1 VSFRYVQ
8 LRGDYAAGDD
18 RVGGFYVPLL
28 KQAVAYDRV
37 SGYFRSSSLRATA
50 TGLSHFIGR
59 GGTMRLICGAEL
71 DEVDLRAIEEGQ
83 PLSDVVAGRLLAD
96 PLEGAD
102 IVTEH
107 RLETLAWLVREGR
120 LIIKVGVPTDHLGRP
135 LRRDETDR
143 YFHSKYGVFTD
154 SDGNRVAFLG
164 SDNESSGGQVRN
176 HETFSVYPSWL
187 HEVWEWNGKGV
198 CERFEDHWYGRPD
211 KGWAVIDLPDAVS
224 ERLVARVKTK
234 TAPPP
239 ARDPEEEAPAGSET
253 SDAVR
258 LAFLAAAP
266 TLDGGT
272 GVGLATAGVEPW
284 PHQTAIAWRAVS
296 TYPRSYLLA
305 DEVGLGKTIEAGL
318 ILRELLVSGK
328 AQTALLLVPASVLRQ
343 WQEELDEKFSLRLPR
358 LERGAFWTR
367 DDEEIPAPSGSPWRA
382 FPVVLASSH
391 LARRR
396 DRRDQLLT
404 SGPWDVVL
412 VDEAHHA
419 RRRGSKPTDPP
430 NTLLSLLQAMKASGS
445 WKALYLASATPMQMN
460 AHEAWDLLELLG
472 LTGRWAQSAEPFVRF
487 YSELRQ
493 PFHTRPWGF
502 FERMEADFFADP
514 AVQPDPVL
522 TEQVRG
528 ALGLAGSAFVRRF
541 HDYGLTHDAA
551 VEMEPARREWMDE
564 WLRTHTPMHDR
575 VFRTTR
581 SVLRHYKERGLLAA
595 DATIPFRHV
604 VDRFIP
610 MTPAETTLYE
620 RIETYISRYYDAY
633 LTGPASQKPLGFI
646 MTVYRRRLTSSFQ
659 AIERSLRRRRDVLLG
674 RASTEALLDPDDLAA
689 LEYSTLFDIG
699 DLPAAQQNLAAEAE
713 ELADFLTELAKRP
726 PDESKMTYL
735 HGELEDAFT
744 GGHDTAV
751 VFTQYTDTMDYVRDQ
766 LLPWYGTRVVCY
778 SGRGGERWDTETEKW
793 RPLPK
798 ADVKRLFREGR
809 DVKILIGTDSLS
821 EGLNLQTCG
830 KLVNYD
836 MPWNFMRVEQ
846 RIGRVD
852 RIGGR
857 PTVDVSNYFY
867 KGTVEEQIYH
877 GISEDFDWFTDIV
890 GPAQPVL
897 GQVEQAIE
905 GVAMHAPG
913 AERDQYV
920 AERVEDIRKAIDEA
934 RARPVTLDDVGQSPR
949 LGQSAA
955 PAVDLPGL
963 ERVLL
968 SASAT
973 SRFFHPHPSV
983 PGAYLL
989 DVGASKTQVTV
1000 RRTVLDE
1007 HAPDVRL
1014 LTYGPDSLLDQLL
1027 AAAGVTT
1034 NMGAEFLVDGAPVHR
1049 LDELEAR
1056 LADSGPARTIAE
1068 QVGELPLG
1076 DKL

>member
-1 VSFRYVQ
+1 VSFRDLQ
-8 LRGDYAAGDD
+8 LKGDYTAADD

-28 KQAVAYDRV
+28 KRAVAYDRV

-50 TGLSHFIGR
+50 VGLSHFIVR

-71 DEVDLRAIEEGQ
+71 AEDDLRAIEEGQ
-83 PLSDVVAGRLLAD
+83 PLSEVVAARLLAD

-135 LRRDETDR
+135 LRREETDR

-154 SDGNRVAFLG
+154 GDGNRIAFLG
-164 SDNESSGGQVRN
+164 SDNQSSGGLVAN
-176 HETFSVYPSWL
+176 HETFSAFPSWL
-187 HEVWEWNGKGV
+187 HEVWDWNGRPI
-198 CERFEDHWYGRPD
+198 CDRFDDHWYGRPD
-211 KGWAVIDLPDAVS
+211 KGWIVLDLPEAVA
-224 ERLVARVKTK
+224 ERLVARVKAK
-234 TAPPP
+234 TPPLE
-239 ARDPEEEAPAGSET
+239 RDPEEEAPAESAAD
-253 SDAVR
+253 DAVR
-258 LAFLAAAP
+258 LAFVVAAP
-266 TLDGGT
+266 AVGGGT
-272 GVGLATAGVEPW
+272 GVGFATCGVDPW
-284 PHQTAIAWRAVS
+284 PHQSSIAWRAVS

-328 AQTALLLVPASVLRQ
+328 ANTALVLVPASVLRQ
-343 WQEELDEKFSLRLPR
+343 WQEELDEKFALRLPR

-367 DDEEIPAPSGSPWRA
+367 DDEEIPAPAGSPWSA

-430 NTLLSLLQAMKASGS
+430 NTLLALLQAMKASRS

-472 LTGRWAQSAEPFVRF
+472 LSGRWAESAEPFIR
-487 YSELRQ
+487 YYKELRE
-493 PFHTRPWGF
+493 PFTARQWKF
-502 FERMEADFFADP
+502 LERMEADFFADP
-514 AVQPDPVL
+514 TVRPDQVL
-522 TEQVRG
+522 TVEVRK
-528 ALGLAGSAFVRRF
+528 ALGLAGSSFVRRF
-541 HDYGLTHDAA
+541 HENGLTQDTAR
-551 VEMEPARREWMDE
+551 EMEPEKRRWMDE
-564 WLRTHTPMHDR
+564 WLRAHTPMRDR

-581 SVLRHYKERGLLAA
+581 NVLRHYKDQGLLAA
-595 DATIPFRHV
+595 DATIPFRYV
-604 VDRFIP
+604 LDRFVP
-610 MTPAETTLYE
+610 MTPAEKAMYD

-633 LTGPASQKPLGFI
+633 LSGPANQKPLGFI
-646 MTVYRRRLTSSFQ
+646 MTVYRRRLTSSFE

-674 RASTEALLDPDDLAA
+674 NASVQSLLDPDDLAA
-689 LEYSTLFDIG
+689 LEYSTLLDVG
-699 DLPAAQQNLAAEAE
+699 DLPDVQKSLVAEAN
-713 ELADFLTELAKRP
+713 ELTDFLAELERRP
-726 PDESKMTYL
+726 PDESKMAYL
-735 HGELEDAFT
+735 HGELDDAFS
-744 GGHDTAV
+744 GGHDTAI
-751 VFTQYTDTMDYVRDQ
+751 VFTQYSDTMDYVRDQ

-778 SGRGGERWDTETEKW
+778 SGRGGERWDPVLGEW
-793 RPLPK
+793 RPVPK

-821 EGLNLQTCG
+821 EGLNLQTSG

-867 KGTVEEQIYH
+867 NDTVEEQIYR

-897 GQVEQAIE
+897 GQVESVIE
-905 GVAMHAPG
+905 GVAIRTPG
-913 AERDQYV
+913 ADRDKLI
-920 AERVEDIRKAIDEA
+920 ADRVDDIRKSIEEAKA
-934 RARPVTLDDVGQSPR
+934 RAVTLTD
-949 LGQSAA
+949 LGQTPDPGQAVQ
-955 PAVDLPGL
+955 PAIDLPGL

-968 SASAT
+968 SAEAT
-973 SRFFHPHPSV
+973 RKFLHPHPTI
-983 PGAYLL
+983 PGAYVLE
-989 DVGASKTQVTV
+989 VGDKKTTITL
-1000 RRTVLDE
+1000 RRKVLDE
-1007 HAPDVRL
+1007 YAPDVKL
-1014 LTYGPDSLLDQLL
+1014 LTYGSLLFDRLL
-1027 AAAGVTT
+1027 LEAGVS
-1034 NMGAEFLVDGAPVHR
+1034 APRPEPFSVDGHVVTT
-1049 LDELEAR
+1049 LTELEC
-1056 LADSGPARTIAE
+1056 LLPAR
-1068 QVGELPLG
+1068 
-1076 DKL
+1076 